1 MKEQHKYLDIIV
13 DDSYDLLVSN
23 PNPFPKDYTRAQK
36 LELLDSLI
44 VYLSDMEQFERCNEL
59 KKMRENI
66 LLRGKK
72 GK

>member
-1 MKEQHKYLDIIV
+1 MTEKHKYLDMII

-44 VYLSDMEQFERCNEL
+44 VYLSNMEQFERCNEL
-59 KKMRENI
+59 TKMRENI